1 MSAFSSCIIKAVG
14 QIGASGRYET
24 RSDSRQNPQA
34 PVKQH
39 EGAHPYHEHA
49 KQQRSLNSDH
59 ARHTHQGHGHNTGNH
74 GPDFIEIG
82 PTGFEY
88 SPLLIQGLRVHLLDC
103 DALQLIV

>member
-1 MSAFSSCIIKAVG
+1 MSAFSCCIIKAVG

-24 RSDSRQNPQA
+24 RSDSRQNLQA

-39 EGAHPYHEHA
+39 EGAHPYDEHA

-82 PTGFEY
+82 PTAFE
-88 SPLLIQGLRVHLLDC
+88 
-103 DALQLIV
+103 